1 MTEAK
6 YEMRIHHIMSLIGGF
21 LGAYAIISR
30 TSNFGSAETT
40 NMIAI
45 VIGLLDN
52 NFETYIFRVLALSL
66 YVSAIV
72 FTVAIPKLCRINI
85 QYMSLVIDVVGMVTL
100 AFISPDVNPIVA
112 LFPIFFMSAFQWN
125 SFPKANGYNSST
137 IFSTNNL
144 RQTII
149 GFTEYI
155 ADKKP
160 EHLARGKFFGATLL
174 YYHVGVAYA
183 FIAIKLWDLQ
193 GSVAG
198 IVPVIIAG
206 ILLFRARKMNI
217 TLK

>member
-1 MTEAK
+1 MTKAK

-45 VIGLLDN
+45 VIGLMDN
-52 NFETYIFRVLALSL
+52 KFEAYIFRLLALVL
-66 YVSAIV
+66 YISAII
-72 FTVAIPKLCRINI
+72 FTVAIPKVCKINI
-85 QYMSLVIDVVGMVTL
+85 QYMSLVIDAVGMVIL
-100 AFISPDVNPIVA
+100 AFISPDVNPIIA

-125 SFPKANGYNSST
+125 SFPKANGYNCST

-155 ADKKP
+155 SDKKL
-160 EHLARGKFFGATLL
+160 EALAKGKFFGATLL
-174 YYHVGVAYA
+174 YYHFGVVYA
-183 FIAIKLWDLQ
+183 FIATKIWGLQ
-193 GSVAG
+193 GSIAG
-198 IVPVIIAG
+198 IVPVAIVTIML
-206 ILLFRARKMNI
+206 IKYNKI
-217 TLK
+217 